1 MYVDRQ
7 EFEPPSEEEINAYVA
22 FSAAVIDN
30 IELNG
35 NLFEAITS
43 WSRIRM
49 MAYQQAFL
57 TLNMATDPDSFNIG
71 FDED

>member
-7 EFEPPSEEEINAYVA
+7 QSEPPSEEEINAYVA
-22 FSAAVIDN
+22 FSGAVIENLD
-30 IELNG
+30 LNG
-35 NLFEAITS
+35 SLFESITE

-57 TLNMATDPDSFNIG
+57 TLNMATDPDSFDIG